1 MSDCTTCIERQGY
14 YLDAE
19 TIANQQEHIA
29 ELERDRDHWRELFCE
44 QAGDTLTLDRE
55 NAELKS
61 LVRDMW
67 AFHNMPSPYM
77 PAEIVAYLDMEES
90 IRERIEALGL
100 LEGDAE

>member
-1 MSDCTTCIERQGY
+1 MIETQWGKSAVKQFES
-14 YLDAE
+14 LVGEAE
-19 TIANQQEHIA
+19 QVVREALMERDSMRDSYNRGVEDRVELMTRNM
-29 ELERDRDHWRELFCE
+29 ELE
-44 QAGDTLTLDRE
+44 
-55 NAELKS
+55 S

-77 PAEIVAYLDMEES
+77 PAEIVAYFDMEES